1 MTRTYPATPGHRGV
15 DTSIAAAE
23 MVAGIAGPL
32 RRMVYR
38 TVHEA
43 GPRGLTTD
51 EIAAA
56 LRMPRYSVQPRTTE
70 LKYDR
75 RIRDSGRRRPNASGC
90 RAIVWVADI
99 PHQQEGAA

>member
-1 MTRTYPATPGHRGV
+1 MTDVYSDMPGHRGIE
-15 DTSIAAAE
+15 TSIAAAG

-32 RRMVYR
+32 RRMVYKA
-38 TVHEA
+38 VHEA

-90 RAIVWVADI
+90 KAIVWVAS
-99 PHQQEGAA
+99 AAVEQAA

>member
-1 MTRTYPATPGHRGV
+1 MTCLYPDTPGHRGV
-15 DTSIAAAE
+15 NTSMAAAD

-43 GPRGLTTD
+43 GARGLTTD

-75 RIRDSGRRRPNASGC
+75 RICDSGRRRPNASGC
-90 RAIVWVADI
+90 KAIVWVVT
-99 PHQQEGAA
+99 AAVEKAA